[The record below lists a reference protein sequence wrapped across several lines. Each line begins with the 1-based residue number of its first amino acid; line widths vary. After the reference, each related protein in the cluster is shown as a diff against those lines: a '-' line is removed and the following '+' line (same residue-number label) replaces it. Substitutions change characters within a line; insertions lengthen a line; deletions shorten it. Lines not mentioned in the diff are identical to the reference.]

1 MKMPESAF
9 IRAGYNYEKAKTPD
23 QARAMANAIRALI
36 EAEDP
41 RDRAEARRLIDLGR
55 QEARK

>member
-23 QARAMANAIRALI
+23 QARAMSNAIRALI
-36 EAEDP
+36 EAEDH
-41 RDRAEARRLIDLGR
+41 RDRAEARRLIELGR

>member
-1 MKMPESAF
+1 MKTPEAAF

-36 EAEDP
+36 EAEHP
-41 RDRAEARRLIDLGR
+41 HDRSEARRLVEQGR
-55 QEARK
+55 SEARQ